1 MPVTLSHLRA
11 VEALA
16 RTGQFSRAAQ
26 LLGLSQPTIST
37 QVQAFEAMSAVRV
50 FIRDGHSVRI
60 APGAEALIGKI
71 RIALRAVEEIER
83 DISDAQQ
90 AAGGRI
96 SIGFSAH
103 RLIMPVLSAF
113 VGRFPRDAGGDP
125 GRPLDGARRRGAQGE
140 LDVAAISQVGDD
152 PRFANHLLR
161 RCRVIIYGQKGHALL
176 ARGSLS
182 IADLDNQ
189 NMILWNRAS
198 GTRTVVERLCHQ
210 VGITLRPVLEVAT
223 LDVAYAAAASGLG
236 LAVAIQGEVL
246 PDDDHRHRRRGGRR
260 GGDRPLSDRP
270 AGDRALFGD
279 RRLPRHRQKP
289 DGRERRPRAALRARP
304 AASIGACA
312 LVIDY
317 IYNIPIF
324 IKPSYKRLTTGRGDR
339 DVAARRSRPP
349 PPAGKQQNMA
359 KHYDL
364 AVVGAGIVGLGVALA
379 AAGPDG
385 E

>member
-83 DISDAQQ
+83 DISDTQQ
-90 AAGGRI
+90 AGGGRI

-113 VGRFPRDAGGDP
+113 VGRFPHMQVVTRGGPSMELADAVHK
-125 GRPLDGARRRGAQGE
+125 GE

-161 RCRVIIYGQKGHALL
+161 RCRVIIYGQKGHPLL
-176 ARGSLS
+176 AKGSLS
-182 IADLDNQ
+182 IGDLDNQ

-198 GTRTVVERLCHQ
+198 GTRTVVERLSHQ
-210 VGITLRPVLEVAT
+210 AGITLRAVLEVAT

-246 PDDDHRHRRRGGRR
+246 PDDD
-260 GGDRPLSDRP
+260 
-270 AGDRALFGD
+270 
-279 RRLPRHRQKP
+279 
-289 DGRERRPRAALRARP
+289 
-304 AASIGACA
+304 
-312 LVIDY
+312 ID
-317 IYNIPIF
+317 I
-324 IKPSYKRLTTGRGDR
+324 
-339 DVAARRSRPP
+339 
-349 PPAGKQQNMA
+349 
-359 KHYDL
+359 
-364 AVVGAGIVGLGVALA
+364 AVVEDDGAEIGHYLVAQPETVHYA
-379 AAGPDG
+379 AIAAFLDIAKSLTGESAGRVPR
-385 E
+385 